1 MDAIENF
8 KKRILEILFP
18 KEKNA
23 VTKIILFYIHLFLF
37 LLIFLIFI
45 CILLCIINKYFF
57 NSKIAKIDIDG
68 NSISFKSNDK
78 VIYNCLFTT
87 SEFWYN
93 PKIKF
98 EKNEEIIIKATGK
111 YYTAIHH
118 LVEYTKS
125 DTGRLF
131 KWIGPEGINK
141 TELKREVDRIRQKMC
156 IKPDI
161 NYGALLARTHKHN
174 SNEVSESYF
183 FDKETNEIRLKFEYD
198 GYLEFIVNEPILGL
212 DEKSKENYLIR
223 HEEDSFYEK
232 KRPIDVQLIAWN
244 KIISEGTTKEI
255 WLDDNIGNFLITIEK
270 KIGD

>member
-1 MDAIENF
+1 MDIIENF

-23 VTKIILFYIHLFLF
+23 NTKIKLLYMHFVLFISIS
-37 LLIFLIFI
+37 LIFL
-45 CILLCIINKYFF
+45 LLLFCLINKFFF
-57 NSKIAKIDIDG
+57 NSNIDKIDIDG
-68 NSISFKSNDK
+68 NIIYFKSKDK
-78 VIYNCLFTT
+78 LIYNCLFTT

-98 EKNEEIIIKATGK
+98 EKNDEIIIKATGK

-118 LVEYTKS
+118 LAEYTKS

-141 TELKREVDRIRQKMC
+141 NELKREVDRIRQKMC

-174 SNEVSESYF
+174 SEEVSESYF
-183 FDKETNEIRLKFEYD
+183 FDKETNEIRLKFGYD
-198 GYLEFIVNEPILGL
+198 GYLEFIVNEPILGI
-212 DEKSKENYLIR
+212 DEKSKESYLISR
-223 HEEDSFYEK
+223 EEDSIYEK
-232 KRPIDVQLIAWN
+232 KRPIQEQIKAWN
-244 KIISEGTTKEI
+244 KIIKEGTIKEI

-270 KIGD
+270 IKGD